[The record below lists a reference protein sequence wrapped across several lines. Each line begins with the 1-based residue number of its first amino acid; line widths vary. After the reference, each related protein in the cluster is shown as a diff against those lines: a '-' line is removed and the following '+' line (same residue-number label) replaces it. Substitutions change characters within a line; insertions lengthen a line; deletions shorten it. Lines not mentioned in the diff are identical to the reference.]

1 MNLREAVLRARETGD
16 YSSIL
21 PHIPYADFLGIRF
34 ERDPLGEGLIG
45 HLPFAE
51 HLIGNGRVGALHGG
65 AIGAL
70 LEFTGTFN
78 ALHLSSALTI
88 PKTISLTI
96 EYVRQAN
103 FEDTFCRAELI
114 RQGRRVTNLRVM
126 AYQNDPTKLV
136 AAANAH
142 FLTEPV
148 EGGADQPG

>member
-1 MNLREAVLRARETGD
+1 MNFREAVVLARESGD
-16 YSSIL
+16 YSEIV
-21 PHIPYADFLGIRF
+21 PAIPYADFLGIRF
-34 ERDPLGEGLIG
+34 EREGDGLVG
-45 HLPFAE
+45 VLPFAE

-78 ALHLSSALTI
+78 ALHRSSALTI

-96 EYVRQAN
+96 EYIRQAN
-103 FEDTFCRAELI
+103 FEETRCRAEII

-126 AYQNDPTKLV
+126 AYQSDSSKLV

-142 FLTEPV
+142 FLAEPV
-148 EGGADQPG
+148 ESPSES

>member
-1 MNLREAVLRARETGD
+1 MKLRDAVLLARESGD
-16 YSSIL
+16 YSGIV
-21 PHIPYADFLGIRF
+21 PQIPYADFLGIRF
-34 ERDPLGEGLIG
+34 SLEGDGLIG

-78 ALHLSSALTI
+78 ALHRSSGLTI

-96 EYVRQAN
+96 EYIRQAN
-103 FEDTFCRAELI
+103 FEDTFCRAEI
-114 RQGRRVTNLRVM
+114 VRQGRRVTNLRVM
-126 AYQNDPTKLV
+126 AYQSDASKLV

-142 FLTEPV
+142 FLTELV
-148 EGGADQPG
+148 EDREEISG